1 MPQTFSPHE
10 TQSARRIAQSDKTR
24 GFYAMRYALC
34 VKWKT
39 LLLTFHTLRY
49 LRPRQIVHRLLFEVW
64 FSLYRR
70 YPLLSGKGLPA
81 ESAVQRPPLTDAV
94 FLKGLREAPL
104 WPRLEDQEEVLARSG
119 RLLRDEFVFLNHPH
133 RFEGR
138 VDWRCPSVSR
148 LWRYQLHYFDYA
160 RDLGVAYRVRGD
172 RGYYLKFKELAESWM
187 VQNPPGQLDG
197 WHPYTLSLRVVNWI
211 YAHELFQPALSEDEG
226 FLRGFLWALYRQ
238 CGFLFHHLE
247 RQGGGN
253 HLLANVKALI
263 FGGVFFGGAAP
274 KRWLGAGLRLLRQE
288 IDEQILGDGGHFE
301 RSPMYHLIV
310 MKDLI
315 ECFTVLQNNGY
326 EVPPGLRQKI
336 EDMAR
341 FAGAILTP
349 EGRIPLLNDSAHDLT
364 PDPEELIGVAGYLCR
379 NERFLEN
386 RSFSYLLLG
395 ASKEGSPP
403 SPQGDRFRSIA
414 FEDTGYFV
422 MQGPRGS
429 GLILDCGP
437 VCPDYLP
444 PHAHAD
450 TLSYELWVGGVGVIT
465 DSGVYEYTAGVWR
478 DFFRGTRAH
487 NTVVIDGEDQSE
499 VWGSFRVARRAYPQD
514 VIWISTEEGDYF
526 SGGHDGY
533 CRLKNPVLHHRKVLR
548 LKDQF
553 WLVLDHI
560 TGRGT
565 HRADSFL
572 HFHPEATVDVTAP
585 GRLRARRN
593 GQGLTVCAFDCDE
606 LSSFAGQMD
615 PAQGWYSP
623 EFGVR
628 QPRQTFCLTKAGPA
642 PFFMGYVLVSG
653 EASEI
658 SVSYQIHETEQ
669 YEVCLDGTRWVVEVR
684 PTTSEMRA
692 QEGRCR

>member
-1 MPQTFSPHE
+1 L
-10 TQSARRIAQSDKTR
+10 RL
-24 GFYAMRYALC
+24 ALC

-39 LLLTFHTLRY
+39 LLLTFHTLRH
-49 LRPRQIVHRLLFEVW
+49 LRPRQIVHRLLFEVR

-81 ESAVQRPPLTDAV
+81 ESAVQHPPLTDAV
-94 FLKGLREAPL
+94 FLKGLREASP
-104 WPRLEDQEEVLARSG
+104 WPGLEDQEEVLARSG
-119 RLLRDEFVFLNHPH
+119 RLLRNEFVFLNHPH
-133 RFEGR
+133 CFEGEI
-138 VDWRCPSVSR
+138 DWRCPSVSH
-148 LWRYQLHYFDYA
+148 LWRYQLHYFNYA
-160 RDLGVAYRVRGD
+160 WDLGVAYLTSGEEK
-172 RGYYLKFKELAESWM
+172 YYLKFRGLAESWIGG
-187 VQNPPGQLDG
+187 NPLGQLDG
-197 WHPYTLSLRVVNWI
+197 WHPYTISLRVVNWI
-211 YAHELFQPALSEDEG
+211 YACELFGSAIAEDEPFWEK
-226 FLRGFLWALYRQ
+226 FLQSLYRQ
-238 CGFLFHHLE
+238 CDFLFHNIE
-247 RQGGGN
+247 YQGYGN

-263 FGGVFFGGAAP
+263 FGGVLFEGAAP

-288 IDEQILGDGGHFE
+288 LDEQVLGDGGHFE

-315 ECFTVLQNNGY
+315 ECLIILQNNGY
-326 EVPPGLRQKI
+326 SVPPRLKQKI

-364 PDPEELIGVAGYLCR
+364 PEPMELIGIARYLCK
-379 NERFLEN
+379 NERLLEH
-386 RSFSYLLLG
+386 RSFSYLLLD

-403 SPQGDRFRSIA
+403 SLRGDGFGSIA
-414 FEDTGYFV
+414 FKDTGYFV
-422 MQGPRGS
+422 MRGPQGS

-450 TLSYELWVGGVGVIT
+450 TLSYELWVGGAGVIT

-478 DFFRGTRAH
+478 DFFRSTRAH

-514 VIWISTEEGDYF
+514 VVWISTEEGDYF

-533 CRLKNPVLHHRKVLR
+533 RRLQNPVLHHRKVLH
-548 LKDQF
+548 LKDRF
-553 WLVLDHI
+553 WLILDHI

-565 HRADSFL
+565 HRADSFV
-572 HFHPEATVDVTAP
+572 HFHREATVAVTAP
-585 GRLRARRN
+585 GRLSASRN
-593 GQGLTVCAFDCDE
+593 GQRLTVCAFDYDE
-606 LSSFAGQMD
+606 WSSFAGQTD
-615 PAQGWYSP
+615 PVQGWYSP
-623 EFGVR
+623 EFGIR

-642 PFFMGYVLVSG
+642 PFFMGYVLVPG

-658 SVSYQIHETEQ
+658 LVSCQIHETEQ

-684 PTTSEMRA
+684 PATSEMRV
-692 QEGRCR
+692 QEGRSC